1 MEFSVVDRFIP
12 DILWLGGVFGRRIK
26 CLHLQ
31 TQDRADFHR
40 KKANSFFAVSITPRY
55 MVGKAR
61 HVKTTVYHASKE
73 ISTEADFQDIFK
85 LHHYSYGLKPT
96 AMQIHVLVDFS
107 VSSWGRLI
115 PTEYRQYYTAL
126 DE

>member
-1 MEFSVVDRFIP
+1 M
-12 DILWLGGVFGRRIK
+12 
-26 CLHLQ
+26 
-31 TQDRADFHR
+31 
-40 KKANSFFAVSITPRY
+40 
-55 MVGKAR
+55 
-61 HVKTTVYHASKE
+61 KTTVYHASKE

-85 LHHYSYGLKPT
+85 LHPYGLKPS
-96 AMQIHVLVDFS
+96 AMQLHVLVDFS